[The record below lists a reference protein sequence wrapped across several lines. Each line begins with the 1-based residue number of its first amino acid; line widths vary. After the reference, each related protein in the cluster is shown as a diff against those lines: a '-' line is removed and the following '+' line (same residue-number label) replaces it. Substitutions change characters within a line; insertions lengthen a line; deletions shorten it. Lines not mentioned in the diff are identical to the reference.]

1 MQHIFIRNRSS
12 GKGCEAPAKDAA
24 AEERPDTTLRL
35 EESEEVPTGILGSV
49 LGLEVIM
56 HKGQDEV
63 LAKEAVEFYVLI
75 REQLGDVL
83 TAAPSVNIRC
93 SQSRPALKVLPDL
106 FNAEVLLD
114 DILSRFIR
122 PECLCLLA

>member
-1 MQHIFIRNRSS
+1 MVM
-12 GKGCEAPAKDAA
+12 K
-24 AEERPDTTLRL
+24 
-35 EESEEVPTGILGSV
+35 
-49 LGLEVIM
+49 
-56 HKGQDEV
+56 KGQDEV
-63 LAKEAVEFYVLI
+63 LAKEAVEVVVVV

-83 TAAPSVNIRC
+83 TASPSVNIRC

-114 DILSRFIR
+114 DILSRFIC

>member
-1 MQHIFIRNRSS
+1 MRST
-12 GKGCEAPAKDAA
+12 CEDAA

-56 HKGQDEV
+56 QKGQDEV

-83 TAAPSVNIRC
+83 TAAPPVDVRG
-93 SQSRPALKVLPDL
+93 SQCRPALKVLPDR
-106 FNAEVLLD
+106 FNAKMLLD
-114 DILSRFIR
+114 NFLASLICPESSRV
-122 PECLCLLA
+122 LA